1 MALLRH
7 WHLVVIVLIIAVVV
21 VIAGIWGSVWF
32 AGDADPFAN
41 AVRTLEWETLTAG
54 LLGLAGG
61 LCVIVATRRQMA
73 QAESIAA
80 QHRRDFLL
88 SDLNSKF
95 SETDLCYAG
104 FQEFIDEIEKIKAK
118 EGGDVEAGLA
128 KAVVHLIELRNGER
142 PVSAIID
149 MAKELIDRNKV
160 PSGARDAFQNATHSL
175 VELNN
180 VYDTDESMVPE
191 KAETLR
197 GDVAEFRDALKKHKE
212 RILEVRLL

>member
-1 MALLRH
+1 
-7 WHLVVIVLIIAVVV
+7 
-21 VIAGIWGSVWF
+21 
-32 AGDADPFAN
+32 
-41 AVRTLEWETLTAG
+41 
-54 LLGLAGG
+54 
-61 LCVIVATRRQMA
+61 
-73 QAESIAA
+73 
-80 QHRRDFLL
+80 
-88 SDLNSKF
+88 
-95 SETDLCYAG
+95 
-104 FQEFIDEIEKIKAK
+104 
-118 EGGDVEAGLA
+118 
-128 KAVVHLIELRNGER
+128 
-142 PVSAIID
+142 